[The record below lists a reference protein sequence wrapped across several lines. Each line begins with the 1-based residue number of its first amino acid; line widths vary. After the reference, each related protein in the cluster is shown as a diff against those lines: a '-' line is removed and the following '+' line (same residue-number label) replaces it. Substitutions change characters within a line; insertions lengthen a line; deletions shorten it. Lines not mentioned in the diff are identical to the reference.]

1 MLVNSGFLKTVS
13 TQDRRPWWPK
23 QALPIVRTECW
34 NADFEICITL
44 VQITNAWIF
53 MLIRRLTNHLHYFV
67 YHCKSKQF
75 NLFVWIFFKIIG
87 GYEIRVALTKF
98 VGGSVTTFSSVI
110 IPSRIWDFCDQDR
123 NYSGA
128 LKKLQ
133 LILCN
138 LSVQLDS
145 DWNG

>member
-1 MLVNSGFLKTVS
+1 MLVDSGFFKTVS

-75 NLFVWIFFKIIG
+75 NLFVWIFFIGGMELECYLPNLLGVASQHFPVWSFPAEFEIFVIRTEITPELWKII
-87 GYEIRVALTKF
+87 
-98 VGGSVTTFSSVI
+98 
-110 IPSRIWDFCDQDR
+110 
-123 NYSGA
+123 
-128 LKKLQ
+128 
-133 LILCN
+133 ILCN
-138 LSVQLDS
+138 LSVQIKS
-145 DWNG
+145 DWSG